1 MNKYAPIFLLAFFT
15 FSLNAQDIASFFAK
29 TDAFLK
35 TYVKNGLVDYKQIHS
50 NPTELN
56 DILNSIETLSIT
68 KEDTAYKAF
77 WINAYNLAVIK
88 GIINYYP
95 LKSPLDKAGFF
106 DKITY
111 KISSKNVT
119 LNTIE
124 NKLLRAEFKDAR
136 LHFVLVCGAK
146 GCPPLIPSAY
156 LPLTLDKQLL
166 EQTKLAING
175 NSFLI
180 IDSKKKRVKVSEILK
195 WYKEDFII
203 NGQSEI
209 DFLNFFRNEKIPSNF
224 KLSYFPYNWK
234 LNSQSNN
241 KQ

>member
-1 MNKYAPIFLLAFFT
+1 MNKYAPIYLLAFFT
-15 FSLNAQDIASFFAK
+15 FSLNAQDVTSFFSK
-29 TDAFLK
+29 TDNFLN
-35 TYVKNGLVDYKQIHS
+35 TYVENGAVAYKKIHS
-50 NPTELN
+50 NPSELN
-56 DILNSIETLSIT
+56 EILNMIETLSISR
-68 KEDTAYKAF
+68 DDDAYKAF

-88 GIINYYP
+88 GIINNYP

-111 KISSKNVT
+111 KIASKKVT

-146 GCPPLIPSAY
+146 GCPPLIPNAY
-156 LPLTLDKQLL
+156 LPRTVDKQLQ
-166 EQTKLAING
+166 EQTELAING
-175 NSFLI
+175 KSFLKI
-180 IDSKKKRVKVSEILK
+180 NSKKKRVEGSEILK
-195 WYKEDFII
+195 WYKEDFIS

-209 DFLNFFRNEKIPSNF
+209 DFLNSFRNEKIPSNF
-224 KLSYFPYNWK
+224 KLSYSPYNWK

-241 KQ
+241 K